1 MEKIELKIDGMHCDG
16 CAKRLENALKKK
28 ENIKSVEV
36 SFEEK
41 KALIEFDK
49 IKKEEIENYIKEI
62 GFKSLGE

>member
-1 MEKIELKIDGMHCDG
+1 MKKIELKIDGMHCDG

-28 ENIKSVEV
+28 ENIKSAEV

-41 KALIEFDK
+41 KAVIEFDK
-49 IKKEEIENYIKEI
+49 IKKEEIENYIEEI

>member
-41 KALIEFDK
+41 KAVIEFDK
-49 IKKEEIENYIKEI
+49 IKKEEIENYIEEI